1 MSLPK
6 KNRDDDEDEDED
18 EEKREQFDFSK
29 FFEDPNKFFSDPNK
43 FLIDPNRLFKSKD
56 FRRLF
61 RDIFE
66 KMTDN
71 LPPEFRNLSP
81 EEIMREFIK
90 NKGKFGFPIMYGF
103 NINIGPDGK
112 PIIDS
117 FGNLKAKPYSGEPEV
132 KKVREPL
139 TEVNE
144 QGDQII
150 VICEMPGVTKEEIE
164 LKASRDS
171 LTISTKTKVKGR
183 SYYKEIKLPSA
194 INSDYA
200 RARYTNGILEVK
212 LKKIDEKQTDIKID

>member
-1 MSLPK
+1 MPS
-6 KNRDDDEDEDED
+6 KNSDDDEDKD
-18 EEKREQFDFSK
+18 EEKREPFDFFK
-29 FFEDPNKFFSDPNK
+29 FFKDPNKFFSDPNK
-43 FLIDPNRLFKSKD
+43 FIMDPTKLFRKKD
-56 FRRLF
+56 FQRLF
-61 RDIFE
+61 REIFDRIAD
-66 KMTDN
+66 T
-71 LPPEFRNLSP
+71 LPSEFQNLSP
-81 EEIMREFIK
+81 EDIMKEFK
-90 NKGKFGFPIMYGF
+90 KHKGKFGFPIMYGF

-144 QGDQII
+144 EGDQII
-150 VICEMPGVTKEEIE
+150 VICEMPGVTKDDIE

-171 LTISTKTKVKGR
+171 LTISTKSNVIGR
-183 SYYKEIKLPSA
+183 TYYKEVKLPSA

-212 LKKIDEKQTDIKID
+212 LKKIDEQQTDIKID

>member
-1 MSLPK
+1 MPK
-6 KNRDDDEDEDED
+6 KKSDDEEDED
-18 EEKREQFDFSK
+18 EERREPFDFSK
-29 FFEDPNKFFSDPNK
+29 FFKDPTKFFSDPNK
-43 FLIDPNRLFKSKD
+43 FIMDPTKLFRSKD
-56 FRRLF
+56 FQRLF
-61 RDIFE
+61 RDLYERIAD
-66 KMTDN
+66 T
-71 LPPEFRNLSP
+71 LPSEFQNLSP
-81 EEIMREFIK
+81 EDIMKEFTK
-90 NKGKFGFPIMYGF
+90 HKDKFGFPIMYGV

-117 FGNLKAKPYSGEPEV
+117 FGDLKAKPYSGEPEA

-144 QGDQII
+144 EGDQII
-150 VICEMPGVTKEEIE
+150 VICEMPGVTKDDIE

-171 LTISTKTKVKGR
+171 LTISTKSKVEGR
-183 SYYKEIKLPSA
+183 RYYKEVKLASA

>member
-1 MSLPK
+1 MKLPK
-6 KNRDDDEDEDED
+6 KNKDDNEDDDED
-18 EEKREQFDFSK
+18 EEKREPFDFSK

-43 FLIDPNRLFKSKD
+43 FLIDPTKLFRSKD
-56 FRRLF
+56 FRHLF

-66 KMTDN
+66 KITDN
-71 LPPEFRNLSP
+71 LPPEFQNLSP
-81 EEIMREFIK
+81 EDIMREFTK

-103 NINIGPDGK
+103 NINISPDGK

-144 QGDQII
+144 EGDQII
-150 VICEMPGVTKEEIE
+150 VICEMPGVTKEDIE

-171 LTISTKTKVKGR
+171 LTISTRSKVKGR
-183 SYYKEIKLPSA
+183 NYYKEVKLPST

>member
-1 MSLPK
+1 MPK
-6 KNRDDDEDEDED
+6 KNRDDDEEEDED
-18 EEKREQFDFSK
+18 DEKREPFDFSK
-29 FFEDPNKFFSDPNK
+29 FLEDPNQFFSDPNK
-43 FLIDPNRLFKSKD
+43 FLDPTNFFRSKD

-66 KMTDN
+66 KIADN
-71 LPPEFRNLSP
+71 LPPEFQKLSP
-81 EEIMREFIK
+81 EDVMREFTK

-139 TEVNE
+139 IEVTE

-171 LTISTKTKVKGR
+171 LTISTKSKIKGR
-183 SYYKEIKLPSA
+183 AYYKEVKLPST

>member
-1 MSLPK
+1 MPK

-18 EEKREQFDFSK
+18 EEKRELFDFSK
-29 FFEDPNKFFSDPNK
+29 FFENPNKFFSDPNK
-43 FLIDPNRLFKSKD
+43 LFRSKD
-56 FRRLF
+56 FRNLF
-61 RDIFE
+61 KDIFE
-66 KMTDN
+66 KITGNM
-71 LPPEFRNLSP
+71 PPEFQNLSP
-81 EEIMREFIK
+81 EEIMREFTK

-144 QGDQII
+144 QGEQII
-150 VICEMPGVTKEEIE
+150 VICEMPGVTKDEIE

-171 LTISTKTKVKGR
+171 LTISSKTKVKGR
-183 SYYKEIKLPSA
+183 SYYKEVKLPSA

>member
-1 MSLPK
+1 MPK
-6 KNRDDDEDEDED
+6 KDSDDDE
-18 EEKREQFDFSK
+18 EEGEEGKEPFDFSK

-43 FLIDPNRLFKSKD
+43 FLIDPTKLFRSKD

-61 RDIFE
+61 KDIFDRIA
-66 KMTDN
+66 DN
-71 LPPEFRNLSP
+71 LPSELQNLSP
-81 EEIMREFIK
+81 EDLMREFTK

-103 NINIGPDGK
+103 NINISPDGK

-132 KKVREPL
+132 KKMREPL

-144 QGDQII
+144 EGDQII

-171 LTISTKTKVKGR
+171 LTISTKPKTRGR
-183 SYYKEIKLPSA
+183 SYYKEVKLPSA

-212 LKKIDEKQTDIKID
+212 LKKIDEEQTDIKID

>member
-1 MSLPK
+1 MPR
-6 KNRDDDEDEDED
+6 KNNEEDEDED
-18 EEKREQFDFSK
+18 EERREPFDFSK
-29 FFEDPNKFFSDPNK
+29 FFKDPNKFFSDPSK
-43 FLIDPNRLFKSKD
+43 FITDPAKIFRSKD

-61 RDIFE
+61 RDIFD
-66 KMTDN
+66 KIADN
-71 LPPEFRNLSP
+71 LPPEFQNLSP
-81 EEIMREFIK
+81 EDIMKEFK
-90 NKGKFGFPIMYGF
+90 KHKGKFGFPIMYGF

-117 FGNLKAKPYSGEPEV
+117 FGNIKAKPYSGEPEV

-144 QGDQII
+144 EGDQII
-150 VICEMPGVTKEEIE
+150 VICEMPGVTKDDIE

-171 LTISTKTKVKGR
+171 LTISTKSKVKGR
-183 SYYKEIKLPSA
+183 SYYKEVKLPSA

-212 LKKIDEKQTDIKID
+212 LKKIDEQQTDIKID

>member
-1 MSLPK
+1 MPK
-6 KNRDDDEDEDED
+6 KKSDDDEDEDE
-18 EEKREQFDFSK
+18 ERREPFDFSK
-29 FFEDPNKFFSDPNK
+29 FFKDPNKFFSDPNK
-43 FLIDPNRLFKSKD
+43 FIMDPTKLFKSKD
-56 FRRLF
+56 FQRLF

-66 KMTDN
+66 RIADT
-71 LPPEFRNLSP
+71 LPSEFQNLSP
-81 EEIMREFIK
+81 EDIMKEFIK
-90 NKGKFGFPIMYGF
+90 HKDKFGFPIMYGV

-117 FGNLKAKPYSGEPEV
+117 FGDLKAKPYSGEPEV

-144 QGDQII
+144 EGDQII
-150 VICEMPGVTKEEIE
+150 VICEMPGVTKDDIE

-171 LTISTKTKVKGR
+171 LTISTKSKVEGR
-183 SYYKEIKLPSA
+183 RYYKEVKLPSA